1 MTARKNRG
9 SGNNNLKAWDSP
21 LWDSIEKPTGDCK
34 HLNTKFTN
42 GVPSL
47 QELRRGTLKK
57 NRRGNYVRV

>member
-21 LWDSIEKPTGDCK
+21 LWDSIEKPAGDCK

-42 GVPSL
+42 GV
-47 QELRRGTLKK
+47 QVCKNCGETLKK
-57 NRRGNYVRV
+57 IGG